1 MKKVY
6 LFSLALIGLFSAIIL
21 SLTLGNNDSNI
32 LEDLGLKNLTTEEI
46 ILELDSKIL
55 DGDVYSSSVTGEYLL
70 ISTGSESLKLDIP
83 EDKFYLSFAP
93 YIDNTHTCGTHNLVT
108 CRGELKNES
117 FNVLIEDT
125 NGNVIVDEVM
135 TSFDS
140 GFIGIW
146 LPADMDL
153 SITVSQDGLEATK
166 NISTY
171 EYSDTCL
178 TTLQLQ

>member
-1 MKKVY
+1 
-6 LFSLALIGLFSAIIL
+6 
-21 SLTLGNNDSNI
+21 
-32 LEDLGLKNLTTEEI
+32 
-46 ILELDSKIL
+46 
-55 DGDVYSSSVTGEYLL
+55 
-70 ISTGSESLKLDIP
+70 LDIP

-117 FNVLIEDT
+117 FNVLIEDS
-125 NGNVIVDEVM
+125 NGNIIVDQVM

-146 LPADMDL
+146 LPDDMDL

-166 NISTY
+166 SISTY